1 MTVTIQLNAEDVV
14 SFYQN
19 NSTHTISKCAK
30 CAVAKGKN
38 CKENKKTKQKKTRYY
53 YYEKT
58 SLMPVHLNKQKK

>member
-38 CKENKKTKQKKTRYY
+38 CKENKKTKQKKQDIITMRGQV
-53 YYEKT
+53 
-58 SLMPVHLNKQKK
+58 SCQCI

>member
-38 CKENKKTKQKKTRYY
+38 CKKKKKKDRYY

-58 SLMPVHLNKQKK
+58 SLMPVHLNKQKKNR